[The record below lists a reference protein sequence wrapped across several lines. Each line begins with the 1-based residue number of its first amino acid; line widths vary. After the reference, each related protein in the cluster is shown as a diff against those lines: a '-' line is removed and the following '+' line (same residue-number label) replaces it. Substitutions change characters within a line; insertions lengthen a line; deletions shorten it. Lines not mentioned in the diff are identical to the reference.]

1 MPELERGGGKQPQ
14 TTHCP
19 VRKLRLRGHR
29 LGGRAHPITQ
39 SDASPIMITPPPPHT
54 HVPARGPYISATV
67 LWTHVFIKYLLGVYL
82 VSITLLGAGDTKLNR
97 HVLGP
102 EESAQGRQTSQ
113 S

>member
-39 SDASPIMITPPPPHT
+39 SNAPPIMITPPTHT

-67 LWTHVFIKYLLGVYL
+67 LWTDVFIKYLLGVYL